1 MGSGVE
7 RIPPETTVASSSI
20 VSGLW
25 RQQRILRWRHG
36 AWRWIDLGGGRGK
49 ERTCVQMSSRCDY
62 RSGMND
68 AGKYLPF
75 RKPWREP
82 RQETTE
88 FPSPKLSRRKP
99 LKETECIEEIQA
111 MTICIPM
118 GASPTVP
125 VLNWSSIAVNLVTG
139 AQRGV
144 HSHNVEFTGRH
155 VEFTSARR
163 SSHA

>member
-1 MGSGVE
+1 M
-7 RIPPETTVASSSI
+7 
-20 VSGLW
+20 
-25 RQQRILRWRHG
+25 
-36 AWRWIDLGGGRGK
+36 
-49 ERTCVQMSSRCDY
+49 QMSSRCDY

-99 LKETECIEEIQA
+99 LKETEFIEEIQA
-111 MTICIPM
+111 MTIRIPM

-144 HSHNVEFTGRH
+144 HSRNVEFTGRH

-163 SSHA
+163 SSQSVSFR